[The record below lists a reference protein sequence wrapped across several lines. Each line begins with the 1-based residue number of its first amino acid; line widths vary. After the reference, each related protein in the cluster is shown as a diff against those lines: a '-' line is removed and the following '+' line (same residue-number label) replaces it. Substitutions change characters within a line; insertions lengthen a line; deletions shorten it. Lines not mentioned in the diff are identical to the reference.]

1 MEDHRK
7 DCVEVRQVSKA
18 RPGVPG
24 EEERNRMQLSEHVGQ
39 QIIINAQ
46 PLGGLQQVKLLGV
59 EAGGVWIESQEITN
73 QFLVHFKIA
82 TAPNTFVFFL
92 PYGQIEMIAYPSRL
106 WD

>member
-1 MEDHRK
+1 MGT
-7 DCVEVRQVSKA
+7 RQPLNCGNSS
-18 RPGVPG
+18 
-24 EEERNRMQLSEHVGQ
+24 EEERKRMQLSEYVGQ

-73 QFLVHFKIA
+73 QFLAHFRVA

-92 PYGQIEMIAYPSRL
+92 PYGEIEIISVHIPTVGLNETAF
-106 WD
+106 DV